1 VRQINNGCKC
11 WGFVVFKLGLIV
23 NPYAGLGGSVG
34 LKGSDGD
41 NIRAEAF
48 VRGAEPRAVP
58 RTERALKM
66 ISDLREQIEIFCFA
80 GDMGETNA
88 RAAGFI
94 THVIG
99 EAGQQPSSARDT
111 CVAATALMQHN
122 LDLILFAGGD
132 GTARLIADVVGKSLP
147 VLGVPCGV
155 KMHSGVYATAPEA
168 AGEILKQLLTG
179 TLVNIAER
187 DVKDIDEDA
196 FRNGQV
202 RARFYGTL
210 LVPEDSQF
218 LQQVKNAG
226 TERDELMQLDVAQEM
241 IEQLQADTLY
251 LVGPG
256 STTHLFLQ
264 QLGIEGSLL
273 GVDLLLNKQLIA
285 TDVDA
290 TEIITQLDQFLG
302 PVKMIITAIGGQGH
316 ILGRGNQQFTP
327 AILRCVGKDNIH
339 IIAARGKILALNG
352 RPLLVDT
359 NDPELDAAFGGY
371 RPVITG
377 YHETIMYPVGYAAK
391 GNEFEGRH

>member
-1 VRQINNGCKC
+1 
-11 WGFVVFKLGLIV
+11 VFKLGLII

-41 NIRAEAF
+41 DIRTEAIA
-48 VRGAEPRAVP
+48 RGAEPRA
-58 RTERALKM
+58 RQRMERALHV
-66 ISDLREQIEIFCFA
+66 IASFQGQLEVFCFA
-80 GDMGETNA
+80 GDMGEACA
-88 RAAGFI
+88 RASGFT

-99 EAGQQPSSARDT
+99 AAQQQPSCAQDT
-111 CVAATALMQHN
+111 CVAATALLQQN
-122 LDLILFAGGD
+122 VDLILFAGGD
-132 GTARLIADVVGKSLP
+132 GTARLIADVVGTSQP

-155 KMHSGVYATAPEA
+155 KMHSGVYANAPEA
-168 AGEILKQLLTG
+168 AGEILKQLLAG
-179 TLVNIAER
+179 TLVNIVEC

-226 TERDELMQLDVAQEM
+226 TERDELAQLDVAQGM
-241 IEQLQADTLY
+241 IEQLQLDTLY

-256 STTHLFLQ
+256 STTHTFLQ
-264 QLGIEGSLL
+264 ELGLEGSLL
-273 GVDLLLNKQLIA
+273 GVDVLLNNKLIS
-285 TDVDA
+285 TDVSAAQISD
-290 TEIITQLDQFLG
+290 QLDKHTG
-302 PVKMIITAIGGQGH
+302 AVKMIITAIGGQGH

-327 AILRCVGKDNIH
+327 AILRRIGKDNIH

-359 NDPELDAAFGGY
+359 NDPELDIAFGGY
-371 RPVITG
+371 RPVMTG
-377 YHETIMYPVGYAAK
+377 YRETIMYPVGYATK
-391 GNEFEGRH
+391 GDN

>member
-1 VRQINNGCKC
+1 M
-11 WGFVVFKLGLIV
+11 FKLGLII

-41 NIRAEAF
+41 AIRTEAIA
-48 VRGAEPRAVP
+48 RGAEPRALARMD
-58 RTERALKM
+58 RTLQVIA
-66 ISDLREQIEIFCFA
+66 DFREQVEVYCFA
-80 GDMGETNA
+80 GEMGETSA
-88 RAAGFI
+88 RTSGF
-94 THVIG
+94 TVQVIG
-99 EAGQQPSSARDT
+99 AALQQPSSAHDT
-111 CVAATALMQHN
+111 CAAATALMQQN
-122 LDLILFAGGD
+122 VDLILFAGGD
-132 GTARLIADVVGKSLP
+132 GTARLIADVVGTSQP

-155 KMHSGVYATAPEA
+155 KMHSGVYANAPEA

-179 TLVNIAER
+179 TLVNIVER

-226 TERDELMQLDVAQEM
+226 TERDELAQLDVAQAM

-264 QLGIEGSLL
+264 ELELEGSLL
-273 GVDLLLNKQLIA
+273 GVDVLLNNQLIA
-285 TDVDA
+285 TDVSASQIVD
-290 TEIITQLDQFLG
+290 QLDKHSG
-302 PVKMIITAIGGQGH
+302 SVKMIITAIGGQGH

-327 AILRCVGKDNIH
+327 AILRRIGKDNIH
-339 IIAARGKILALNG
+339 IIAARGKILALGG

-359 NDPELDAAFGGY
+359 NDPELDSAFCGY

-377 YHETIMYPVGYAAK
+377 YRETIMYPVGYSV
-391 GNEFEGRH
+391 EGAH

>member
-1 VRQINNGCKC
+1 M
-11 WGFVVFKLGLIV
+11 FKLGLIV

-41 NIRAEAF
+41 EIRIEALA
-48 VRGAEPRAVP
+48 RGAEPRAVQ
-58 RTERALKM
+58 RMERAL
-66 ISDLREQIEIFCFA
+66 QIVAGFNSQVEVFCFA
-80 GDMGETNA
+80 DDMGETSS
-88 RAAGFI
+88 RAAGFN
-94 THVIG
+94 THIVG
-99 EAGQQPSSARDT
+99 SAQHQPSSAQDT
-111 CVAATALMQHN
+111 AAAANALMAHN
-122 LDLILFAGGD
+122 VDLILFAGGD
-132 GTARLIADVVGKSLP
+132 GTARVIADVVGTSQP
-147 VLGVPCGV
+147 VLGVPSGV

-179 TLVNIAER
+179 TLVNIVER

-226 TERDELMQLDVAQEM
+226 TERDELAQLDVAQEM
-241 IEQLQADTLY
+241 IEQLQPDTLY

-264 QLGIEGSLL
+264 ELGLDGSLL
-273 GVDLLLNKQLIA
+273 GVDLLLNNELIA
-285 TDVDA
+285 TDVSA
-290 TEIITQLDQFLG
+290 AQITAQLDQFSG
-302 PVKMIITAIGGQGH
+302 AVKMIITAIGGQGH

-327 AILRCVGKDNIH
+327 AILRRVGKDNIH

-359 NDPELDAAFGGY
+359 NDPELDLAFGGY

-377 YHETIMYPVGYAAK
+377 YRETIMYPVGYLA
-391 GNEFEGRH
+391 GDN

>member
-1 VRQINNGCKC
+1 M
-11 WGFVVFKLGLIV
+11 FKLGLII

-41 NIRAEAF
+41 EIRAEAF
-48 VRGAEPRAVP
+48 ALGAEPRALQ
-58 RTERALKM
+58 RMERALQVIADKR
-66 ISDLREQIEIFCFA
+66 DQLEVFCFA
-80 GDMGETNA
+80 GDMGEAIT
-88 RAAGFI
+88 RLAGFAVQ
-94 THVIG
+94 VIG
-99 EAGQQPSSARDT
+99 AAQQQPSSAQDT
-111 CVAATALMQHN
+111 CAAATALVQQGV
-122 LDLILFAGGD
+122 DLILFAGGD
-132 GTARLIADVVGKSLP
+132 GTARLIADVVGTSQP

-168 AGEILKQLLTG
+168 AGEILKQLLSG
-179 TLVNIAER
+179 AMVNIVER

-226 TERDELMQLDVAQEM
+226 TERDELAQLDVAQGM

-264 QLGIEGSLL
+264 ELGVDGSLL
-273 GVDLLLNKQLIA
+273 GVDLLLNNKLIA
-285 TDVDA
+285 TDVSA
-290 TEIITQLDQFLG
+290 AQIIAQLDQFSG
-302 PVKMIITAIGGQGH
+302 SVKMIITAIGGQGH

-327 AILRCVGKDNIH
+327 AILRRIGKDNIH

-359 NDPELDAAFGGY
+359 NDPELDKAFGGY

-377 YHETIMYPVGYAAK
+377 YRETIMYPVGYTQ
-391 GNEFEGRH
+391 EGEH

>member
-1 VRQINNGCKC
+1 M
-11 WGFVVFKLGLIV
+11 FKLGLII

-41 NIRAEAF
+41 AIRTEAIA
-48 VRGAEPRAVP
+48 RGAEPRALA
-58 RTERALKM
+58 RMERALQV
-66 ISDLREQIEIFCFA
+66 IADFREQVEVFCFA
-80 GDMGETNA
+80 GDMGETSA
-88 RAAGFI
+88 RTSGF
-94 THVIG
+94 TVQVIG
-99 EAGQQPSSARDT
+99 AALQQPSSAHDT
-111 CVAATALMQHN
+111 CAAATALMQQN
-122 LDLILFAGGD
+122 VDLILFAGGD
-132 GTARLIADVVGKSLP
+132 GTARLIADVVGTSQP
-147 VLGVPCGV
+147 VLGVPSGV
-155 KMHSGVYATAPEA
+155 KMHSGVYANAPEA

-179 TLVNIAER
+179 ALVNIVER

-226 TERDELMQLDVAQEM
+226 TERDELAQLDVAQAM

-264 QLGIEGSLL
+264 ELGLEGSLL
-273 GVDLLLNKQLIA
+273 GVDVLLNNQLIA
-285 TDVDA
+285 TDVSAAQIVD
-290 TEIITQLDQFLG
+290 QLDKHSG
-302 PVKMIITAIGGQGH
+302 AVKMIITAIGGQGH

-327 AILRCVGKDNIH
+327 AILRRIGKDNIH
-339 IIAARGKILALNG
+339 IIAARGKILALGG

-359 NDPELDAAFGGY
+359 NDPELDTAFCGY

-377 YHETIMYPVGYAAK
+377 YRETIMYPVGYSV
-391 GNEFEGRH
+391 EGAH

>member
-1 VRQINNGCKC
+1 M
-11 WGFVVFKLGLIV
+11 FKLGLII

-41 NIRAEAF
+41 AIRIEALA
-48 VRGAEPRAVP
+48 RGAEPRALQ
-58 RTERALKM
+58 RMQRALQI
-66 ISDLREQIEIFCFA
+66 ISHLPEKIEVFCFA
-80 GDMGETNA
+80 GDMGETSA
-88 RAAGFI
+88 RASGF
-94 THVIG
+94 TTRVIG
-99 EAGQQPSSARDT
+99 AAQQQPSSAQDT
-111 CVAATALMQHN
+111 CAAATALLQQKV
-122 LDLILFAGGD
+122 DLILFAGGD
-132 GTARLIADVVGKSLP
+132 GTARLIAHVIGTSQP

-155 KMHSGVYATAPEA
+155 KMHSGVYANSPEA

-179 TLVNIAER
+179 SLVNIVER

-226 TERDELMQLDVAQEM
+226 TERDELAQLDVAQEM
-241 IEQLQADTLY
+241 IEQLQPDTLY

-264 QLGIEGSLL
+264 ELGVDGSLL
-273 GVDLLLNKQLIA
+273 GVDVLLNNELIA
-285 TDVDA
+285 TDVSA
-290 TEIITQLDQFLG
+290 AQICTQLDHFSG

-327 AILRCVGKDNIH
+327 DILRRVGKENIH

-359 NDPELDAAFGGY
+359 NDPELDVAFGGY
-371 RPVITG
+371 HPVITG
-377 YHETIMYPVGYAAK
+377 YRETIMYPLGYSA
-391 GNEFEGRH
+391 GGEH

>member
-1 VRQINNGCKC
+1 M
-11 WGFVVFKLGLIV
+11 FKLGLII

-41 NIRAEAF
+41 AIRSEAIA
-48 VRGAEPRAVP
+48 RGAEPRALQ
-58 RTERALKM
+58 RMERALQV
-66 ISDLREQIEIFCFA
+66 IAALRGQIEIFCFA
-80 GDMGETNA
+80 GDMGETSA
-88 RAAGFI
+88 RMSGFAM
-94 THVIG
+94 HVIG
-99 EAGQQPSSARDT
+99 AAEQQPSSAQDT
-111 CVAATALMQHN
+111 CAAATALMQQN
-122 LDLILFAGGD
+122 VDLILFAGGD
-132 GTARLIADVVGKSLP
+132 GTARLIADVVGTSQP

-155 KMHSGVYATAPEA
+155 KMHSGVYANAPEA

-179 TLVNIAER
+179 TLVNIVER

-226 TERDELMQLDVAQEM
+226 TERDELAQLDVAQGM
-241 IEQLQADTLY
+241 IDQLQPDVLY
-251 LVGPG
+251 FVGPG

-264 QLGIEGSLL
+264 ELGIEGSLL
-273 GVDLLLNKQLIA
+273 GVDLLLNNELIA
-285 TDVDA
+285 RDVSA
-290 TEIITQLDQFLG
+290 AQITTQLDQFSG

-327 AILRCVGKDNIH
+327 AILRRIGKDNIH
-339 IIAARGKILALNG
+339 IIAVRGKILALNG

-359 NDPELDAAFGGY
+359 NDPELDIEFGGY

-377 YHETIMYPVGYAAK
+377 YRETIMYPVGYSVA
-391 GNEFEGRH
+391 GEH

>member
-1 VRQINNGCKC
+1 M
-11 WGFVVFKLGLIV
+11 FKLGLII

-41 NIRAEAF
+41 AIRIEALA
-48 VRGAEPRAVP
+48 RGAEPRALQ
-58 RTERALKM
+58 RMQRALQI
-66 ISDLREQIEIFCFA
+66 ISHLPEKIEVFCFA
-80 GDMGETNA
+80 GDMGETSA
-88 RAAGFI
+88 RASGF
-94 THVIG
+94 TTRVIG
-99 EAGQQPSSARDT
+99 AAQQQPSSAQDT
-111 CVAATALMQHN
+111 CAAATALLQQKV
-122 LDLILFAGGD
+122 DLILFAGGD
-132 GTARLIADVVGKSLP
+132 GTARLIADVIGTSQP

-155 KMHSGVYATAPEA
+155 KMHSGVYANSPEA

-179 TLVNIAER
+179 SLVNIVER

-226 TERDELMQLDVAQEM
+226 TERDELAQLDVAQEM
-241 IEQLQADTLY
+241 IEQLQPDTLY

-264 QLGIEGSLL
+264 ELGVDGSLL
-273 GVDLLLNKQLIA
+273 GVDVLLNNELIA
-285 TDVDA
+285 TDVSA
-290 TEIITQLDQFLG
+290 AQICTQLDHFSG

-327 AILRCVGKDNIH
+327 DILRRVGKENIH

-359 NDPELDAAFGGY
+359 NDPELDVAFGGY
-371 RPVITG
+371 RSVITG
-377 YHETIMYPVGYAAK
+377 YRETIMYPVGYSA
-391 GNEFEGRH
+391 EGEH

>member
-1 VRQINNGCKC
+1 M
-11 WGFVVFKLGLIV
+11 FKLGLII

-41 NIRAEAF
+41 LIRAEALA
-48 VRGAEPRAVP
+48 RGAEPRALQ
-58 RTERALKM
+58 RMARALHV
-66 ISDLREQIEIFCFA
+66 IAHLHEQLEIFCFA

-88 RAAGFI
+88 RAAGFF

-99 EAGQQPSSARDT
+99 AAKHLPSSAEDT
-111 CVAATALMQHN
+111 CAAATAIMQQCV
-122 LDLILFAGGD
+122 DLILFAGGD
-132 GTARLIADVVGKSLP
+132 GTARLIADIVGKSQP

-155 KMHSGVYATAPEA
+155 KMHSGVYANAPEA

-179 TLVNIAER
+179 ALVNIVER

-226 TERDELMQLDVAQEM
+226 TERDELAQLDVAQEM
-241 IEQLQADTLY
+241 IDQLQPGTLY

-256 STTHLFLQ
+256 STTALFLRE
-264 QLGIEGSLL
+264 LGVEGSLL
-273 GVDLLLNKQLIA
+273 GVDLLLNNKLIA
-285 TDVDA
+285 VDVSA
-290 TEIITQLDQFLG
+290 AEITVELNRFIG
-302 PVKMIITAIGGQGH
+302 PIKMIITAIGGQGH

-327 AILRCVGKDNIH
+327 EILRRIGKDNIH
-339 IIAARGKILALNG
+339 IVAARGKILALNG
-352 RPLLVDT
+352 RPLLVDS
-359 NDPELDAAFGGY
+359 NDPELDAAFGSY
-371 RPVITG
+371 RPVIVG
-377 YHETIMYPVGYAAK
+377 YRETIMYPVGYSAK
-391 GNEFEGRH
+391 GEF

>member
-1 VRQINNGCKC
+1 M
-11 WGFVVFKLGLIV
+11 FKLGLIV

-41 NIRAEAF
+41 AIRAEAIA
-48 VRGAEPRAVP
+48 RGAEPRALQ
-58 RTERALKM
+58 RIERALQV
-66 ISDLREQIEIFCFA
+66 IAGLRGQVEILCFA
-80 GDMGETNA
+80 GDMGETSA
-88 RAAGFI
+88 RIAGF
-94 THVIG
+94 TVQVIG
-99 EAGQQPSSARDT
+99 AAQQQPSSAQDT
-111 CVAATALMQHN
+111 CAAATALLQQGV
-122 LDLILFAGGD
+122 DLILFAGGD
-132 GTARLIADVVGKSLP
+132 GTARLIADVVGTSQP

-155 KMHSGVYATAPEA
+155 KMHSGVYANSPEA

-179 TLVNIAER
+179 TLVNIVER

-210 LVPEDSQF
+210 LVPEDSRF

-226 TERDELMQLDVAQEM
+226 TERDELAQLDVAQEM
-241 IEQLQADTLY
+241 IEQLQPDTLY

-264 QLGIEGSLL
+264 ELGLEGSLL
-273 GVDLLLNKQLIA
+273 GVDLLLNNELVSIDVSAAQIA
-285 TDVDA
+285 A
-290 TEIITQLDQFLG
+290 RLDEFNG

-316 ILGRGNQQFTP
+316 IFGRGNQQFTP
-327 AILRCVGKDNIH
+327 AILRRIGKDNIH

-359 NDPELDAAFGGY
+359 NDPELDKAFGGY

-377 YHETIMYPVGYAAK
+377 YRDTIMYPVGYAAK
-391 GNEFEGRH
+391 GDH